1 MAKSIIFQLLLLLCS
16 IYELHCQICSPPP
29 GYPTCVCQTSQGLID
44 LTSIASSNG
53 PL

>member
-1 MAKSIIFQLLLLLCS
+1 MAKSMMLQLLLLLCC
-16 IYELHCQICSPPP
+16 IYELHCQVCTPPS

-44 LTSIASSNG
+44 LTSIASQNG